1 MCLFCARSCVRIY
14 CHLPKLNGLKRSYVC
29 YIGKYVFA
37 ESSSDDLF
45 KLSRELI
52 FLLALMMLRTK
63 QMPLSMS
70 QDSFHQF
77 RNLPLRINSDKELKS
92 IGGINYFQLF
102 QLSRSWQAKNVAFLL
117 LSSLSLTSIK
127 VTSSP
132 MALRGFLVLLNCC
145 TSCYCAASRESG
157 DTIRQFRRLDRR
169 SRTTTAALRPTQV
182 DFKILLKVWWIL
194 CQ

>member
-1 MCLFCARSCVRIY
+1 
-14 CHLPKLNGLKRSYVC
+14 
-29 YIGKYVFA
+29 
-37 ESSSDDLF
+37 
-45 KLSRELI
+45 
-52 FLLALMMLRTK
+52 
-63 QMPLSMS
+63 MPLSMS

-145 TSCYCAASRESG
+145 TSCYCAASRERG

-169 SRTTTAALRPTQV
+169 SRTTMAALRPTQV
-182 DFKILLKVWWIL
+182 DFEILVTGLVNFVLVDWPPTWQISTIHTQIVTRPATSPFKFTSFNGGDSIQTPESVL
-194 CQ
+194 QLRNGSVSTDC